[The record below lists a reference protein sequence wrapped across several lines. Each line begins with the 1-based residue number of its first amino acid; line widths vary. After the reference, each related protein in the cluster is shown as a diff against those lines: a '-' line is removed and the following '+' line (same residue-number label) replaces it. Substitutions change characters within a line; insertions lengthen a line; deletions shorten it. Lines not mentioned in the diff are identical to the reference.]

1 MYAIKLIS
9 LYQAQFKVWK
19 NCFGRKKHPKRQHMK
34 RVIKCLTVNVNA
46 FKILATI
53 CFFALGLNTEAQV
66 NWANDG
72 VSYFKSEKN
81 QLVKYTL
88 PGNEM
93 KIIISKEQ
101 LTPAGRS
108 EPLTIAHFSFS
119 SDQQKALLFTN
130 TQRVWR
136 LNSKGDYWVYNFN
149 TNALT
154 QIGKGLSASSLMF
167 AKFSPDGKTI
177 AYVSQNNL
185 YSEDYASGKITALT
199 TNGTVSLING
209 TFDWAYEEEFAC
221 RDGFRWSPDSKS
233 IAYWQV
239 DASAIKK
246 FYMINNTDSIY
257 SQLVPLEY
265 PKVGETPSACKIG
278 VVNLEDTKTTWMNI
292 PGDAAQ
298 HYLVRM
304 EFIPASNKLLIQ
316 QLNRKQNKSKL
327 YTADAIN
334 GSVKVIQEETD
345 EAWVDLFQPG
355 NTYAID
361 YTNNFNFLKETN
373 SILWASEK
381 DGWRHLYRVSLEGK
395 PEVQITKGAYDVI
408 DLKYINTKEGDV
420 YFLASPDNATQKY
433 LYKSK
438 LNGKGEAEL
447 LSPEGLKGSHDY
459 SFSSNGEFAEHKF
472 SNHYTK
478 NASEFISVTNQKAL
492 YEGESIES
500 RLKTFEEKATTE
512 FFTLKTADGIEMD
525 GWMVKPTNFD
535 PKKKY
540 PVVFYVYSE
549 PAMTTVND
557 RYNVSR
563 NWWYK
568 GNMAEDGYIYISLD
582 NRGTPAHKG
591 RVWRKSIYRKIGLV
605 NIKDQAMAAKEIL
618 KWDFVDAERIAVWGH
633 SGGGSA
639 TLNLMFQFPE
649 IYKTGISIAAVAN
662 QLTYD
667 NIYQERYMGLPQENR
682 EDFIAGSPITYAK
695 NLVGNLLYIHGT
707 GDDNV
712 HYQNADLLLNEL
724 IKYNK
729 QFQFMAYPNRSH
741 SIREGEGTREHLSTL
756 YTNFLKLHCPPGGR

>member
-1 MYAIKLIS
+1 
-9 LYQAQFKVWK
+9 
-19 NCFGRKKHPKRQHMK
+19 MK
-34 RVIKCLTVNVNA
+34 RVKKSLTVYVNA
-46 FKILATI
+46 FEFLVTI
-53 CFFALGLNTEAQV
+53 CLFAFGFNTEAQV
-66 NWANDG
+66 NWTNDG
-72 VSYFKSEKN
+72 SSYFKLEKN
-81 QLVKYTL
+81 QLVTYTL

-108 EPLTIAHFSFS
+108 EPLNIAHFSFS
-119 SDQQKALLFTN
+119 PDQQKALLFTN
-130 TQRVWR
+130 TKRVWR
-136 LNSKGDYWVYNFN
+136 LNSKGDYWVYNFK

-154 QIGKGLSASSLMF
+154 QIGKNLPASSLMY

-177 AYVSQNNL
+177 AYVSGNNL

-199 TNGTVSLING
+199 TNGTVTLING

-233 IAYWQV
+233 IAYWQL

-265 PKVGETPSACKIG
+265 PKVGETPSACKVG
-278 VVNLEDTKTTWMNI
+278 VVNLADVKTTWMNI
-292 PGDAAQ
+292 PGDPSQ

-304 EFIPASNKLLIQ
+304 EYIPSGNNLLIQ
-316 QLNRKQNKSKL
+316 QLNRKQNKSTL
-327 YTADAIN
+327 YIADAFN
-334 GSVKVIQEETD
+334 GNTKVIQEETD

-361 YTNNFNFLKETN
+361 YANGFNFLKETN

-381 DGWRHLYRVSLEGK
+381 DGWRHLYRVSLGGK
-395 PEVQITKGAYDVI
+395 PEIQITKGAYDVI
-408 DLKYINTKEGDV
+408 DLKYINAKEGAV

-433 LYKSK
+433 LFKTK
-438 LNGKGEAEL
+438 LDGKGEAEL

-459 SFSSNGEFAEHKF
+459 SFSSNGEFAEHNF

-478 NASEFISVTNQKAL
+478 KASEFISVTNQKAL
-492 YEGESIES
+492 NEGESIES
-500 RLKTFEEKATTE
+500 RLKILEEKATTE
-512 FFTLKTADGIEMD
+512 FFTIKTADGIEMD

-563 NWWYK
+563 NSWYK
-568 GNMAEDGYIYISLD
+568 GNMADDGYIYISLD

-591 RVWRKSIYRKIGLV
+591 RAWRKAIYRKIGLI
-605 NIKDQAMAAKEIL
+605 NIRDQAMAAKEIL
-618 KWDFVDAERIAVWGH
+618 KWDFVDAERVAVWGH

-639 TLNLMFQFPE
+639 TLNLMFQYPE
-649 IYKTGISIAAVAN
+649 IYKTGISLAAVVN

-682 EDFIAGSPITYAK
+682 EDFIAGSPMTYAK
-695 NLVGNLLYIHGT
+695 NLQGNLLYIHGT

-724 IKYNK
+724 IKHNK
-729 QFQFMAYPNRSH
+729 QFQFMSYPNRSH
-741 SIREGEGTREHLSTL
+741 GIREGAGTREHLSTL